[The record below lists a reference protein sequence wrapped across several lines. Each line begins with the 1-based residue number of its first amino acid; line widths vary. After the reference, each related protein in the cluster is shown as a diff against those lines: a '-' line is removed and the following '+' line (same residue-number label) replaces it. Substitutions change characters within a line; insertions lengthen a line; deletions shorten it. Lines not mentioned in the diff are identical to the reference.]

1 MIDIH
6 KKILSLIVIFMWN
19 ENHISRVTR
28 SKNDA
33 RFFYNR
39 ISRFYD
45 FSEGIF
51 ERKYIHMGVQR
62 LFVKKGDIVLEIGV
76 GTGESVIEFAKLVGD
91 SGKVYG
97 VDISELMLDVTRMKL
112 KKRGLLDRVE
122 FVNKD
127 AVSLSFKNG
136 FFDKIFMSFTLE
148 LFDTPEIPKL
158 LSECFRVLKKN
169 GRIVVVSLSKK
180 NRNVIV
186 RIYEWLHGI
195 FPRMLDC
202 RPIFVEEVLNNAEFK
217 TISAS
222 LVSMWGLQVE
232 IIVGRVK

>member
-1 MIDIH
+1 MQS
-6 KKILSLIVIFMWN
+6 KQ
-19 ENHISRVTR
+19 ISRVTR

-33 RFFYNR
+33 QIFYSH
-39 ISRFYD
+39 ISRLYD
-45 FSEGIF
+45 FSEGFF
-51 ERKYIHMGVQR
+51 EKKYIQMGVER
-62 LFVKKGDIVLEIGV
+62 LSVKEGDVVLEIGV
-76 GTGESVIEFAKLVGD
+76 GTGESVVEFARLVGN

-148 LFDTPEIPKL
+148 LFDIPDIAKV
-158 LSECFRVLKKN
+158 LSECFRVLKKG
-169 GRIVVVSLSKK
+169 GRICVVSLSKK
-180 NRNVIV
+180 NINVMV
-186 RIYEWLHGI
+186 RIYEWLHGV

-202 RPIFVEEVLNNAEFK
+202 RPIFVEEALNDVGFK
-217 TISAS
+217 TVYSS
-222 LVSMWGLQVE
+222 LISMWSLPVE
-232 IIVGRVK
+232 IVVGEVK